1 MNLGVGPMRDVPS
14 GLAPAS
20 MERMPPSVADH
31 LADPRHAGDLAGA
44 DGVGEASDGEGRV
57 VRVGLWRA
65 GPGAVRRARFRA
77 TTCPALIA
85 YAEAA
90 CQLAEEAAL
99 GGPAGLAD
107 RIRAA
112 VGGVHPRHLGRADLV
127 ARALLRAQ
135 APPGGPA

>member
-1 MNLGVGPMRDVPS
+1 MNLGFEPKRDGRAEPI
-14 GLAPAS
+14 GAS

-44 DGVGEASDGEGRV
+44 NGLGEASDGQGRV

-65 GPGAVRRARFRA
+65 GGGAVSRARFRA
-77 TTCPALIA
+77 TTCPALVA

-90 CQLAEEAAL
+90 CRLAEEAAL

-107 RIRAA
+107 RLRAA
-112 VGGVHPRHLGRADLV
+112 VSGVHPRHLDRAELV
-127 ARALLRAQ
+127 ALALQRALAS
-135 APPGGPA
+135 PGDPA